1 MTRQD
6 LSRVLAVNAV
16 TKPVN
21 VLAPAAVLVA
31 ALLLGVVWLA
41 PVALVCWLALVTV
54 TFFDEREARAA
65 GERAR
70 AGARKPPPAAVRAA
84 RFEPAIAARVRAA
97 SAARASIRLAAA
109 DDVTREVD
117 ALVLA
122 LQGHAERAQRITDF
136 LREESPAQVA
146 ERIAVEPSHTV
157 RTALEAKHAA
167 LERLQRRLTRLLEEM
182 DNVVTT
188 LQIVQAELLVTD
200 GLGQAELA
208 GQVSALREN
217 VQAVSAGLEDAYYGV
232 PAT

>member
-1 MTRQD
+1 MRTTRF
-6 LSRVLAVNAV
+6 
-16 TKPVN
+16 
-21 VLAPAAVLVA
+21 AP
-31 ALLLGVVWLA
+31 
-41 PVALVCWLALVTV
+41 
-54 TFFDEREARAA
+54 E
-65 GERAR
+65 
-70 AGARKPPPAAVRAA
+70 
-84 RFEPAIAARVRAA
+84 IAARVRAA

-122 LQGHAERAQRITDF
+122 LQGHAERAQRIRDF

-146 ERIAVEPSHTV
+146 ERIAVEPSQTV
-157 RTALEAKHAA
+157 RAALEAKHSA

-188 LQIVQAELLVTD
+188 LQTVQAELLVAD

-217 VQAVSAGLEDAYYGV
+217 VQAISAGLEDAFALTTRSRGSSRRRGR
-232 PAT
+232 